1 MKRGAAI
8 GHGIIAALVLALA
21 FSAGAG
27 VAGAQERGTPG
38 NDSVDVD
45 VRVWQHVRDPL
56 RIHISARPEGV
67 RWDTLGTVRLLLD
80 DGLSSDRSDRFGD
93 ITVEGIEVRV
103 WQRVTEPLRIFV
115 SARPVGGDWDVVG
128 TIRLLLDDGHSTS
141 GNYRYG
147 DITVAVPLDTAA
159 APVVVSPGGEEVP
172 RLAILTISFGKSPGL
187 TDGSALVSID
197 PPVEGSF
204 VWADARTLLFQPD
217 YPGWQR
223 GQQYMVVVDGPAAGL
238 TADHS
243 HTFTVEGQLEVAHVI
258 PGDGDT
264 GVPAN
269 AQLLVQFNRSVAA
282 LTVLQEG
289 PAPPVLEFDPPIEGH
304 GEWLNTSL
312 YRFIPD
318 DLQPSTTY
326 SVRIPAGL
334 TSAADG
340 VLESDFAWSFTT
352 IQPAIDRFEPGD
364 GTTFVEPD
372 TSIVVTFNQP
382 MDRASVEKGLV
393 LREAEGEAIAGSFEW
408 DEGSTVV
415 TFTPDEPLELSASYQ
430 VSAPAGL
437 RGAHDGE
444 MPSARGARFETIG
457 LPELVRTS
465 PEDGATDTSPYSVS
479 LYYNNPMD
487 IESFEGRVSIS
498 GIDPE
503 DIELDSYYWRP
514 NEVYVRVQ
522 LKPSTTYTV
531 RIAEGVRDRGGRPLP
546 VYEFSFTTRD
556 PRPSLSLAAP
566 ASFSTFSASREQVLH
581 YHAARLDEV
590 RFRLYRLSDSEAETL
605 QRRGFI
611 DGWSALTNAY
621 VEFWPEVEFL
631 PEGEPL
637 RKWTE
642 PNPEDLRATSRLY
655 STALSEG
662 EPLPKGHYF
671 LAADAPYFRDGWER
685 SFVRKLVFSVVDTAI
700 VTKLAFDELVV
711 WALDYDTGEPL
722 DAAPVR
728 AAPVEEAP
736 LSPYATATTDGE
748 GVARL
753 PLLGQQSDSYYS
765 PYGEFLVRIDEGGR
779 QGVASTWWDAGASP
793 RELSVSTSTFA
804 PGPVGHLYTDRPI
817 YRPGETVHYKG
828 VVRDEDDASYT
839 IPGPGTE
846 VTVTIRDASYDNV
859 LNTTTTLSELGTLS
873 GELVLPS
880 DAPIGTYR
888 IFVHE
893 AGRGSSI
900 GASFTVAEFR
910 VPEFKVEVETA
921 GGDYVAGETV
931 PTEARASF
939 FFGGPVADAEVEWTA
954 NSSPTVIRVED
965 YEGYSFS
972 ELDYY
977 WRSEEY
983 RDPFRSRGEAR
994 TDSSGVVSFGV
1005 PAELEADEGTQR
1017 FTISATVTDANAQA
1031 IAGSTTVTVHPATW
1045 YAGIKP
1051 ESYIGTAS
1059 EPETVHLVTV
1069 DFERQIAPERP
1080 VTVHIYEREWIR
1092 TKERASHGGYR
1103 YSYEPRDTEI
1113 IEPQTVT
1120 TGQNGEASISF
1131 TPPSAG
1137 TYRLVAESIDE
1148 EGRVARSAR
1157 FLWVAGED
1165 YVPWPVREGA
1175 LDLIADREQ
1184 YEVGDVAEVLVP
1196 APFAGA
1202 TGLVT
1207 IERGRV
1213 LSTEVRRFETNS
1225 VVLRIPIEDGHI
1237 PNIYVGVVLYRPP
1250 TEDDPYPRYNV
1261 GYVKLSIST
1270 EPRRLDVSIQPDR
1283 DRAIPGET
1291 VTYEVEVT
1299 DSEGVGVVADLSVAV
1314 VDQAVLSLL
1323 DESTRDGMNVF
1334 WYERA
1339 LGVRT
1344 ASSLGVSIDRG
1355 NEAFDEAT
1363 EGDEGSGNSA
1373 AEQKSPTA
1381 DGGDDMADEAVA
1393 EAPAALLL
1401 AGEPSDDGP
1410 RVRSN
1415 FQNTALWIGLLT
1427 TDEDGRT
1434 SFELKLPDN
1443 ATTWR
1448 AQARAATAAT
1458 QVGEG
1463 ESELL
1468 VTQPLLVR
1476 PALPRFLRVGDEV
1489 TLRTLVR
1496 NGTAVARDVIVTIEA
1511 AGVVLEGEHTTTE
1524 RVEAGESVV
1533 FGWSARALEEG
1544 TATVRFTATTSGG
1557 YGDAVE
1563 LSIPVHLDVTPETT
1577 ATGGVVEDA
1586 VAVEAVYLPDYVITG
1601 SGSLELS
1608 LQASLVGAL
1617 DQELPFFEP
1626 YRWES
1631 NVRVA
1636 SRIVATVAVQRAS
1649 ANGLPEAQESQLRT
1663 DIDTL
1668 ITYQNGDGGWGW
1680 CRSCHSSDL
1689 WVTGWALIA
1698 LGEAGDAGYT
1708 VPEYQYSQTVRLI
1721 TYHVNR
1727 ETDVERPANINQ
1739 HAFLLYALASAAN
1752 EDGQASPLAREQG
1765 AAMRALLEEQR
1776 TQLTSWGR
1784 AYLAL
1789 GLLASGHEADHE
1801 SVRILLNDLSAATI
1815 ASANGNHWE
1824 DERRPGS
1831 MHNSSVR
1838 ATALVLRALT
1848 EVDPSH
1854 PLIEETARWLVVARS
1869 ADRWKTSV
1877 ERAQGMASLG
1887 AFAQLTGETRGVYD
1901 YQVLLNTRRVLDGH
1915 FDVPARDYLDG
1926 VALTLDTLPLGEV
1939 SRVQF
1944 EREAGTE
1951 GRLYYGLNL
1960 RYVTPATDIEALN
1973 RGFAIS
1979 HRYSLL
1985 DDPETPIT
1993 SASLGDVVRV
2003 TVTVVAPAER
2013 LYAKVED
2020 FLPAGLEP
2028 IDPRLNIVSP
2038 WLREQLQRDQAEA
2051 VLGGTASYYAP
2062 WYTWYYSPWDQVDL
2076 RDDRVT
2082 LLAGRLP
2089 RGVHEYVYYARATT
2103 PGDFFV
2109 APAHAEETY
2118 FPEVF
2123 GRSDSSRFGVDEA
2136 E

>member
-1 MKRGAAI
+1 MKRGAVIAQ
-8 GHGIIAALVLALA
+8 GVIAALVLALA
-21 FSAGAG
+21 FSAGDG
-27 VAGAQERGTPG
+27 VAGAQERGIPG

-45 VRVWQHVRDPL
+45 VRVWQHVRDPE

-67 RWDTLGTVRLLLD
+67 RWDTLGTIRLLLD

-93 ITVEGIEVRV
+93 ITVEGVEVRV
-103 WQRVTEPLRIFV
+103 RQHVRDPLRIFI

-141 GNYRYG
+141 RNYRYG
-147 DITVAVPLDTAA
+147 DITVAVPLDTDD

-172 RLAILTISFGKSPGL
+172 RLAILTIAFRKSPGL
-187 TDGSALVSID
+187 TDSSRLVSID

-204 VWADARTLLFQPD
+204 VWADARRLLFQPD

-223 GQQYMVVVDGPAAGL
+223 GQQYRVRVDPGRAGL
-238 TADHS
+238 DEAYE
-243 HTFTVEGQLEVAHVI
+243 HTFTVAGQLEVAHVI

-326 SVRIPAGL
+326 SVRVPAGL

-340 VLESDFAWSFTT
+340 VLESDFTWSFTT
-352 IQPAIDRFEPGD
+352 SQPAIDRFEPGD
-364 GTTFVEPD
+364 GTTFVEPN
-372 TSIVVTFNQP
+372 TLIVVTFNQP
-382 MDRASVEKGLV
+382 MDRASVETGLV

-430 VSAPAGL
+430 VSASAGL
-437 RGAHDGE
+437 RGAHGGE

-465 PEDGATDTSPYSVS
+465 PEDGATDTSPYSVY

-487 IESFEGRVSIS
+487 IESFEGRVSVS

-546 VYEFSFTTRD
+546 AYEFSFTTRD
-556 PRPSLSLAAP
+556 PRPWLSLAAP

-581 YHAARLDEV
+581 YHAARLDDV

-605 QRRGFI
+605 LRRGFI
-611 DGWSALTNAY
+611 DGWSE
-621 VEFWPEVEFL
+621 VSRSHIEFWPEGGL
-631 PEGEPL
+631 L
-637 RKWTE
+637 RRWSE
-642 PNPEDLRATSRLY
+642 EIPEDLRETSRLY
-655 STALSEG
+655 STDLSEG

-671 LAADAPYFRDGWER
+671 LAADAPYFRDGWEH

-728 AAPVEEAP
+728 AAPLEEAP

-765 PYGEFLVRIDEGGR
+765 PYGEFLVRVDGEGR
-779 QGVASTWWDAGASP
+779 EGVSSTWWDADSSQWDLGVP
-793 RELSVSTSTFA
+793 TTSYFSGLIA
-804 PGPVGHLYTDRPI
+804 HLYTDRPI

-828 VVRDEDDASYT
+828 VVRNEDDASYS

-846 VTVTIRDASYDNV
+846 VTITVRDPRYDHI
-859 LNTTTTLSELGTLS
+859 LNTTAEISELGAIS
-873 GELVLPS
+873 GELVLPA
-880 DAPIGTYR
+880 DAPIGTYYVWLR
-888 IFVHE
+888 
-893 AGRGSSI
+893 ADGGG
-900 GASFTVAEFR
+900 GASARFTVAEFR
-910 VPEFKVEVETA
+910 VPEFEVEVETA
-921 GGDYVAGETV
+921 GPDYVAGETI

-939 FFGGPVADAEVEWTA
+939 FFGGPVADAAVEWTA
-954 NSSPTVIRVED
+954 NSSPTVIRVEG

-977 WRSEEY
+977 WWSEEYRY
-983 RDPFRSRGEAR
+983 RDPFRSSGEAR
-994 TDSSGVVSFGV
+994 TDSSGVASFGV

-1051 ESYIGTAS
+1051 ESYIATAG

-1080 VTVHIYEREWIR
+1080 VTVRIYEREWIR

-1103 YSYEPRDTEI
+1103 YRYEPRDTEI
-1113 IEPQTVT
+1113 LEPQTVT
-1120 TGQNGEASISF
+1120 TGQNGEASFSF

-1137 TYRLVAESIDE
+1137 TYRLVAESTDE

-1175 LDLIADREQ
+1175 LELIADREQ
-1184 YEVGDVAEVLVP
+1184 YEVGGVAEVLVP

-1225 VVLRIPIEDGHI
+1225 VVLRIPIEDAHI

-1261 GYVKLSIST
+1261 GYVNLSIST

-1291 VTYEVEVT
+1291 VQYEVQVT
-1299 DSEGVGVVADLSVAV
+1299 DSEGVGVEADVSVAV

-1323 DESTRDGMNVF
+1323 DESTRDGLSAF

-1381 DGGDDMADEAVA
+1381 DGGDDNDMAAVA
-1393 EAPAALLL
+1393 FEAA
-1401 AGEPSDDGP
+1401 EESTSDASGP

-1427 TDEDGRT
+1427 TDANGSA

-1448 AQARAATAAT
+1448 ARARAATAET

-1463 ESELL
+1463 ESDLL

-1496 NGTAVARDVIVTIEA
+1496 NGTNEARDVRVMIEVE
-1511 AGVVLEGEHTTTE
+1511 GVLLLDEGIHTV
-1524 RVEAGESVV
+1524 RVEAGDSIVA
-1533 FGWSARALEEG
+1533 GWPARVLEDG
-1544 TATVRFTATTSGG
+1544 TATIRFTATTEG

-1563 LSIPVHLDVTPETT
+1563 LSLPVYLDVTPETT

-1649 ANGLPEAQESQLRT
+1649 ANGLTEAQESQLRA

-1680 CRSCHSSDL
+1680 CRNCYGTDY
-1689 WVTGWALIA
+1689 WVTGWVLIA
-1698 LGEAGDAGYT
+1698 LAEARDAGYT
-1708 VPEYQYSQTVRLI
+1708 VPDYRNSYFAYLI
-1721 TYHVNR
+1721 PDYLNR
-1727 ETDVERPANINQ
+1727 QTDVERPANPNE
-1739 HAFLLYALASAAN
+1739 HAFLLYALTRALN
-1752 EDGQASPLAREQG
+1752 EGDTPITSIGWG
-1765 AAMRALLEEQR
+1765 AQLDMLALLEEHR

-1824 DERRPGS
+1824 DDRQPGS

-1887 AFAQLTGETRGVYD
+1887 AFAELTGETRGVYD

-1973 RGFAIS
+1973 RGFAVS

-2028 IDPRLNIVSP
+2028 IDPRLNIVP
-2038 WLREQLQRDQAEA
+2038 AWLREQLQRDQAEA
-2051 VLGGTASYYAP
+2051 RRGSAPSYYAP
-2062 WYTWYYSPWDQVDL
+2062 WYAWYYSPWDQVDL

-2123 GRSDSSRFGVDEA
+2123 GRGDSSRFGVDEA